1 MIPSGNSVLAIE
13 WDRTELRYVWA
24 NRTSRRPVIRAMGR
38 IAAEESVDNLVQ
50 TEALLSD
57 LKSQLGIKKA
67 RVIVCLSRSDIDEF
81 EATLP
86 PAADDELGFLVA
98 NEAHKH
104 FPAVAEE
111 AQIDFLTIEQNHDQT
126 RQVSIVVLPQ
136 DRHHQFVASCDHQSW
151 KLSSIQLRHV
161 ATTWLLGKLL
171 DLSTQKR
178 SILLSLSRTD
188 ADLVIL
194 EQDQIAMVRTI
205 HLSNELDSG
214 SLVEKLS
221 VEIQR
226 SLMIT
231 TKPDHQDELG
241 QAQVYLFGRAEEQE
255 PLRDQLA
262 QALNLPVELMDPLVP
277 FAISRRKLPE
287 QVHQFA
293 GLLGSLLDQPRA
305 QTIDLHTPKCARK
318 ASAWRTR
325 AIVYASAATI
335 LLCLG
340 IGWAAKNL
348 SEARQSNAARKK
360 DLAKI
365 EKQFDDVQASLSVV
379 DYYDQWIKDDVS
391 WLDELRELSQ
401 DFPERSKIQVKS
413 MTFSAGTSSDGIV
426 AMNMRAKD
434 DSAIAQLEQNVR
446 DETHQIRINQ
456 LSQNE
461 SDKEFPWQFG
471 ATVLVKRRERE
482 EYIQSTIVP
491 ASRSTP
497 TPPASQPVVTPD
509 ARSSQ

>member
-1 MIPSGNSVLAIE
+1 MIPNGSSVLAIE

-38 IAAEESVDNLVQ
+38 IAAEESSDNIVQ
-50 TEALLSD
+50 TEALLHE
-57 LKSQLGIKKA
+57 LKSHLGIKKA
-67 RVIVCLSRSDIDEF
+67 KVIVCLSRSDIDEF

-104 FPAVAEE
+104 YPAVAED
-111 AQIDFLTIEQNHDQT
+111 AQIDFLTIEQNPDQT

-136 DRHHQFVASCDHQSW
+136 ERHNQFVEHCNGQSW
-151 KLSSIQLRHV
+151 RLASIQLRHV

-194 EQDQIAMVRTI
+194 EQDQIALVRTI

-214 SLVEKLS
+214 LLVEKLS

-231 TKPDHQDELG
+231 TKPDHADELG
-241 QAQVYLFGRAEEQE
+241 QAKVFLFGRPDEQE
-255 PLRDQLA
+255 TLREQLA
-262 QALNLPVELMDPLVP
+262 QALNFHVELLDPLVP
-277 FAISRRKLPE
+277 FAISRRKLPDH
-287 QVHQFA
+287 VHQFA

-318 ASAWRTR
+318 APAWRTR
-325 AIVYASAATI
+325 AIVYGSAAAI

-340 IGWAAKNL
+340 IGWASKNL

-360 DLAKI
+360 DLTKI
-365 EKQFDDVQASLSVV
+365 EKQYDDIQAKLSVV

-413 MTFSAGTSSDGIV
+413 MTLSAGTSSDGIV
-426 AMNMRAKD
+426 AMNLRAKD
-434 DSAIAQLEQNVR
+434 NSAIALLEQNVR
-446 DETHQIRINQ
+446 DESHQIRINQ

-471 ATVLVKRRERE
+471 ATVLVKRRDRA
-482 EYIQSTIVP
+482 EYIPSPIDDTTPSAPNPPANQSTE
-491 ASRSTP
+491 
-497 TPPASQPVVTPD
+497 PPN
-509 ARSSQ
+509 ARSNQ